1 MGKSKKQNFIT
12 RSLDNLFFIAK
23 HDQELIGAET
33 WLPNFN
39 ICQELKNLEQRRGYV
54 KFEDV
59 PAPVGWES
67 TTWGEGGEEETEVRD
82 LPPVVPED
90 GHQGGAEESGAAD
103 FVTRKGRKTR
113 KPVRYTE

>member
-1 MGKSKKQNFIT
+1 M
-12 RSLDNLFFIAK
+12 DNLFFIAK

-39 ICQELKNLEQRRGYV
+39 ICEELKNLEQRRGYV

-90 GHQGGAEESGAAD
+90 GEGHQGGAEESGAAD